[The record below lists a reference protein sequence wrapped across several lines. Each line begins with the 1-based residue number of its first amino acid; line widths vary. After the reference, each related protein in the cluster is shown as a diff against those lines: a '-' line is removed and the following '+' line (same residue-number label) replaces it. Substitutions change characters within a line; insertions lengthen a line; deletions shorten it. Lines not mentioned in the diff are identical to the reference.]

1 MKSFFKELFEY
12 SHYFNQKLWDTFT
25 DNADKTSDMS
35 IKLYSH
41 ILNAHRVWNNRIEP
55 KQTPFGI
62 WEIHLIQ
69 DCKDID
75 KVNHEHSL
83 LILDKFDLND
93 TINYTTTNGQDFR
106 NSVRDILF
114 QVVNHST
121 YHRGQIA
128 IEFRQSGLE
137 PLLTDYIFYKR

>member
-1 MKSFFKELFEY
+1 MKSFFIELFEY
-12 SHYFNQKLWDTFT
+12 SHYANQKLWETFI
-25 DNADKTSDMS
+25 DNAGKTPANT
-35 IKLYSH
+35 IRLYSH

-75 KVNHEHSL
+75 RMNYEHSL
-83 LILDKFDLND
+83 LILEKFNLDE
-93 TINYTTTNGQDFR
+93 TINYTTSAGQSFS
-106 NSVRDILF
+106 NTVRDILF

-128 IEFRQSGLE
+128 IEFRQNGLD
-137 PLLTDYIFYKR
+137 PLLTDYIFFKR